1 MASRYQ
7 YFSHGDGWWWRLLGA
22 NNRVL
27 ARSAAPFATAEA
39 ARRDVETVAPLA
51 PFGIIEVGVTSDGT
65 WRWLLLDGSRV
76 RALSSHGYARRM
88 ECLRAVDR
96 FRSCATTAIR
106 AEHDSLFGKARQNRR
121 YV

>member
-1 MASRYQ
+1 VASRYQ

-27 ARSAAPFATAEA
+27 ARSAAPFATAAA
-39 ARRDVETVAPLA
+39 ARRDVETVAPMA
-51 PFGIIEVGVTSDGT
+51 PSGTIEVGVGTDGT
-65 WRWLLLDGSRV
+65 WRWLLVDGLQV

-96 FRSCATTAIR
+96 FRGSAVTAIR
-106 AEHDSLFGKARQNRR
+106 VEQDSLFGRARQNRR
-121 YV
+121 HA